1 MPSVLIVDDER
12 DIRTIVG
19 LSLEGDGFDVL
30 AVDSGAAA
38 LGALETEPPDAMLVD
53 IMMPGMDGFEL
64 LTAMRE
70 RGLAPRTRVI
80 IMTCRTSGRDH
91 LRGWELGADDYF
103 TKPFDPAALVARLRE
118 LLGTTTDELAQRR
131 TAELEKAALLD
142 RLEATGHASRRRV
155 GARA

>member
-19 LSLEGDGFDVL
+19 LSLEGDGFDVR
-30 AVDSGAAA
+30 AVESGLAA
-38 LGALETEPPDAMLVD
+38 LEALESDPPDAMLVD

-64 LTAMRE
+64 LTEMRE
-70 RGLAPRTRVI
+70 RGIAPRTRVV

-103 TKPFDPAALVARLRE
+103 TKPFDPTALIVRLRE

-131 TAELEKAALLD
+131 TAELEKAALFD
-142 RLEATGHASRRRV
+142 RLETLHATRRRV
-155 GARA
+155 GARV